1 MDITGKI
8 TQILPAQ
15 TGEGKN
21 GTWKKQSFVIETM
34 DEYPKSVC
42 FTAWGDRVEL
52 NRMAVG
58 EQIKVYFDLESRE
71 FNGKWY
77 TDAKAWKAESLGAAA
92 VGASIPTEIASQIS
106 LTEMEPDGGDDL
118 PF

>member
-8 TQILPAQ
+8 THILPVQ

-21 GTWKKQSFVIETM
+21 GTWKKQLFVIETT
-34 DEYPKSVC
+34 DEFPKSVC

-52 NRMAVG
+52 SKMSVG

-71 FNGKWY
+71 YNNKWF
-77 TDAKAWKAESLGAAA
+77 TDAKAWKAESIGAANGT
-92 VGASIPTEIASQIS
+92 VTPTAYDQPEAIKN
-106 LTEMEPDGGDDL
+106 LEPEEGDDL